1 MRETIV
7 NATNNLQS
15 CEFVNKIMKSEDKII
30 MSGIDNEISESKEIR
45 TNDVLHSVFIEVNF
59 VQPEMIGKSSLN
71 MQITSNKNGVFKC
84 QGSWMQGRQRDQIK
98 WLD

>member
-45 TNDVLHSVFIEVNF
+45 TNDVLH
-59 VQPEMIGKSSLN
+59 
-71 MQITSNKNGVFKC
+71 
-84 QGSWMQGRQRDQIK
+84 
-98 WLD
+98 